1 MMKIRFYQTFE
12 EMIAASGYGDSF
24 TAFRNWLIGKAKQ
37 MNSGNIDNKFED
49 VYKILIN
56 RHWTDYVLYRDYYFE
71 DTINPNF
78 TPSFTTDDYPNCW
91 CREFCEV
98 YLSTCEKY
106 LVLLNFYAAEKANL
120 LNRIGS
126 VSKNKYNDTPQNG
139 GDFDND
145 EHLSTINTTTVEQD
159 VAPLINRLDDIS
171 KLYQNVLSDWAD
183 EFKHLFIPQGVN
195 DYE

>member
-1 MMKIRFYQTFE
+1 MKKIRFYYSLKEHIDSDGIQNLTSFIANLQTYVINYGSEITVDKFSKVYNILLNRHYEDFIAYKDYSFE
-12 EMIAASGYGDSF
+12 ETLAENF
-24 TAFRNWLIGKAKQ
+24 Q
-37 MNSGNIDNKFED
+37 
-49 VYKILIN
+49 
-56 RHWTDYVLYRDYYFE
+56 
-71 DTINPNF
+71 PNF
-78 TPSFTTDDYPNCW
+78 DVSGFYK
-91 CREFCEV
+91 EFYEV
-98 YLSTCEKY
+98 YLSTYEKY
-106 LVLLNFYAAEKANL
+106 IVLLDFYAAEKTHL

-126 VSKNKYNDTPQNG
+126 ISKNKYNDTPQNG

-159 VAPLINRLDDIS
+159 VSPLINRLDDIS